1 MRKDHQCLFS
11 NFLGLK
17 QLGSD
22 LECASHILAE
32 KQNVAVE
39 AGVER
44 CSSLASKLEGE
55 DVPIAGVQLV
65 AFGGVV
71 VSTSGFQTGIERK
84 QIASVKSLPQIVGAF
99 QACQLRQ
106 PVLAGLG
113 KLLGGP
119 GGAWPRTR
127 PRHLAT
133 SFKIFGFKTLL
144 FACAAPSLT
153 RPALEA
159 CGFVGKCFRFI
170 ATAFPPFLFVSLAA
184 SLRRLLAADA
194 EVPLATFHRGF
205 CFFESPL
212 RSILLFPLAEAAPLA
227 FCIVVD
233 ALARKLCMNRK
244 WKMMP
249 ALGTEIGPVIG
260 P

>member
-106 PVLAGLG
+106 PVLSRPLEWPPTFRQTAGR
-113 KLLGGP
+113 P
-119 GGAWPRTR
+119 GGSLAQNKAAA
-127 PRHLAT
+127 LAT

-227 FCIVVD
+227 FC
-233 ALARKLCMNRK
+233 
-244 WKMMP
+244 
-249 ALGTEIGPVIG
+249 
-260 P
+260 